1 MYMERPSLQISLH
14 QLKLLS
20 GRSYSS
26 LIRDIN
32 SGDLDATKDKDPLE
46 PKQYLLWLVGYQKAL
61 RYCNEHR
68 KTPFPDAA
76 RLFHLAS
83 RQGWPAF
90 VFEMLWETFDALV
103 DDTLP
108 SPLSPTT
115 ELNEETLNDLRT
127 WERFRQGLHM
137 NLLKCHC
144 RNEPIEPTPTE
155 DSDLWLSMTP
165 PVILD
170 AVKSLATAIGEMKK
184 SDE

>member
-1 MYMERPSLQISLH
+1 MLRPSIQISLH

-32 SGDLDATKDKDPLE
+32 SRDLDATKDKDPLE

-61 RYCNEHR
+61 RYCNEHQ

-90 VFEMLWETFDALV
+90 VFEMLWKAFDALV
-103 DDTLP
+103 DDTFPVPLP
-108 SPLSPTT
+108 SLI
-115 ELNEETLNDLRT
+115 ELDDETIDDLQY
-127 WERFRQGLHM
+127 WERLRQILHM
-137 NLLKCHC
+137 NLLKCDC
-144 RNEPIEPTPTE
+144 RGEPIEPTLTE
-155 DSDLWLSMTP
+155 DADFWLSETP
-165 PVILD
+165 SVILA
-170 AVKSLATAIGEMKK
+170 AVRDLATAIGEMKN